1 MRSMLY
7 IKKLLNFVAIKE
19 KNKMK
24 KNIFK
29 KVDSVEQNG
38 KNEKIDNKEKEE
50 LEKKILDNAK
60 AELKQSDSLE
70 NEISKPLIV
79 KSKYKDKLVK
89 IDIQL
94 ALRLDKYM
102 KTKASRIES
111 ANYIIN
117 LALDEWLK
125 KRDF

>member
-1 MRSMLY
+1 
-7 IKKLLNFVAIKE
+7 
-19 KNKMK
+19 MK

-79 KSKYKDKLVK
+79 KGKYKDKLVK